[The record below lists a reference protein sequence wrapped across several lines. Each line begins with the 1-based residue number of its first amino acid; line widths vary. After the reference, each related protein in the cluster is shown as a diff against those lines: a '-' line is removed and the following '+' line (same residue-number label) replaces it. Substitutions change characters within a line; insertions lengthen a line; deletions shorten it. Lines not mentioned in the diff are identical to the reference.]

1 MKPSSLRRFSSA
13 RRAAIRA
20 ALAARSVESSNVWK
34 RASNMI
40 GNLLSTQGSGNRRAQ
55 NVCHEN
61 GPPQDAFELFCV
73 QRSNIMSRAGKS
85 INQAASKLSRFLRV
99 HDDLAREPCTL
110 VGTAAVHES
119 ICCIATSRGRFVGT

>member
-13 RRAAIRA
+13 RSAAIRA

-34 RASNMI
+34 RASNMV

-55 NVCHEN
+55 NACHEN
-61 GPPQDAFELFCV
+61 GPLQEAFGPYCV
-73 QRSNIMSRAGKS
+73 QRSNIMSLARES
-85 INQAASKLSRFLRV
+85 INRSDRKLSRFLRV

-110 VGTAAVHES
+110 VGT
-119 ICCIATSRGRFVGT
+119 